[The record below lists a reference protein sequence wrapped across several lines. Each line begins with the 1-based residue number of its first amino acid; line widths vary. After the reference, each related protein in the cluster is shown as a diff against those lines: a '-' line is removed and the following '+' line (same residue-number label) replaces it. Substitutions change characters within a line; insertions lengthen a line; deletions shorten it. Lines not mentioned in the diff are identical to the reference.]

1 MCKVDGKKK
10 NKKRKKNRPATGG
23 GPFWANPKSMGM
35 RGMLSF
41 RPRAGFRFAG
51 DARENNSGIP
61 SRMSD
66 FN

>member
-41 RPRAGFRFAG
+41 RPAG